1 MIKKGKGISAIMH
14 PTGFKGGGD
23 PDQALLKLKPDG
35 TVDLLTGVTDYGQG
49 GKTVLRQ
56 FAAEELGIDIDMI
69 SLHNKGTDNVTW
81 STDTAAS
88 RVTFIAGQR
97 RDQGRSGFQ
106 AQPEAVRSR
115 HTEC

>member
-1 MIKKGKGISAIMH
+1 MIKKGRGISAIMH

-69 SLHNKGTDNVTW
+69 SPCTTRAPI
-81 STDTAAS
+81 T
-88 RVTFIAGQR
+88 
-97 RDQGRSGFQ
+97 
-106 AQPEAVRSR
+106 
-115 HTEC
+115 